1 MLLKR
6 KKRSVELV
14 LTPPPLC
21 GNVHNFLTLPLEND
35 IVCVAKVGQCH
46 RQVGIRVCP
55 LYLSGYPCTLG
66 CCSRGATQVFNFPS
80 GSLSLSL
87 EASFLLPVIK

>member
-14 LTPPPLC
+14 LTPPLC

-35 IVCVAKVGQCH
+35 IVCVAKLANVT
-46 RQVGIRVCP
+46 VKLVRVCP
-55 LYLSGYPCTLG
+55 LHLSGYPRTLRMRS
-66 CCSRGATQVFNFPS
+66 CSRGATQVFNFPS